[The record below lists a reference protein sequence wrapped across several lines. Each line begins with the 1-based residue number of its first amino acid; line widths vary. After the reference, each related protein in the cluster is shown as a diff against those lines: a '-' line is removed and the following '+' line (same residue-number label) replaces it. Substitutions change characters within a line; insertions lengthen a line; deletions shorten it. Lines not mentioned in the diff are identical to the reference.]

1 MFFVALA
8 SGLGCSGSEDRIR
21 HKAERRLF
29 EADKVRSEWARSSN
43 RENSRF
49 VDRAIG
55 EYRSIVDDFGD
66 QTDIEGVKTAVITAQ
81 LRLAEIE
88 LQTGRILAALDDLEE
103 AAKHEGPDVNEAR
116 VFAIYRAA
124 EVAEAIGDNN
134 RAVTLYERF
143 TRDYLESDDLHGRES
158 IPPNYLTTPLKLAQ
172 LARSADSP
180 HVEAVW
186 LQKAE
191 ALYGSLIET
200 DTRPAIVK
208 QAEFN
213 LLTTYVQQQRWQ
225 NALALL
231 DTLAHKYTDTSD
243 QVGVRFMRANV
254 YHTGLNDVARASD
267 LYRELYETYPA
278 APEASS
284 AMLLDAALSLRLGRV
299 EQAETLYKQVLDDY
313 GNRPQAVAEARW
325 QIAFIAEE
333 RGDWQEAS
341 LHYKAITDAY
351 PTTLYGLESPLRVA
365 AGFARLGEPEAAA
378 AAYQRALQG
387 YQRIVDDHHPTA
399 TRLSAEDYILQVYVR
414 QKQWDAAIQH
424 LTHLVQKYPNHT
436 AILQGN
442 YVTAAAIYADELNDR
457 EKAIEMLRQC
467 IDLYPESS
475 TANVA
480 RERLDKLNTQK

>member
-1 MFFVALA
+1 
-8 SGLGCSGSEDRIR
+8 
-21 HKAERRLF
+21 
-29 EADKVRSEWARSSN
+29 
-43 RENSRF
+43 
-49 VDRAIG
+49 
-55 EYRSIVDDFGD
+55 
-66 QTDIEGVKTAVITAQ
+66 
-81 LRLAEIE
+81 
-88 LQTGRILAALDDLEE
+88 
-103 AAKHEGPDVNEAR
+103 
-116 VFAIYRAA
+116 
-124 EVAEAIGDNN
+124 
-134 RAVTLYERF
+134 
-143 TRDYLESDDLHGRES
+143 
-158 IPPNYLTTPLKLAQ
+158 
-172 LARSADSP
+172 
-180 HVEAVW
+180 
-186 LQKAE
+186 
-191 ALYGSLIET
+191 
-200 DTRPAIVK
+200 
-208 QAEFN
+208 
-213 LLTTYVQQQRWQ
+213 
-225 NALALL
+225 
-231 DTLAHKYTDTSD
+231 
-243 QVGVRFMRANV
+243 MRANV